1 MVLLMLQCIT
11 LFLLPVLNKVQGTFN
26 FFLGCFS
33 KSKKR
38 ENPATYLARM
48 MRK

>member
-11 LFLLPVLNKVQGTFN
+11 LFLLPVSNKVQGTFN

-33 KSKKR
+33 KSKKS
-38 ENPATYLARM
+38 ENPAIYLAKIM
-48 MRK
+48 QK